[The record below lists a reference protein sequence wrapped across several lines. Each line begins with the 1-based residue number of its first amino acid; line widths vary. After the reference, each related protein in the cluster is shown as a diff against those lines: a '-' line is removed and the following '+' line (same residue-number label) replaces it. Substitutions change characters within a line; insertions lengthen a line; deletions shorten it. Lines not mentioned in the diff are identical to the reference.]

1 MDTTIAPPAE
11 ICLLLGGAYPHVS
24 QKSVHRDEHV
34 YQQHPGLTNSS
45 CPSLSPG
52 QAQSLSAH
60 PSTHSATFH
69 DQGGVTSDDGS
80 IEAENARGLGNIAQA
95 PPTQQ
100 ARFPV
105 SAVQG
110 NPVFD
115 SEDSPENVSS
125 PFRRQEF
132 GCETPVSHSGYS
144 SNEPLV
150 DTFTRPCDQRLPT
163 SESTYPRT
171 CTSVNL
177 LPFELPNGN
186 LLPSPPDGEEGLSST
201 KPKASESEPE
211 PEPELD
217 SRLLHRGR
225 GARGTPESLVL
236 LENDSPR
243 QGHDKAHEVFG
254 ALTGEELGSRY
265 PGRDRTPVPHGTLVA
280 TNPAS
285 LDTSHLS
292 SLGPGTHAV
301 EFLSGVGSFAQDS
314 QDANDSEGSIT
325 EDDVASNGSVDPSPT
340 GSVSIQLDSLG
351 FAGNAHYGGE
361 SDDDCASS
369 GPGGKRR
376 VRDKPVTRRH
386 VEQDSGSE
394 EIAAPSEETGL
405 IALLQQC
412 GIGDSDFEKADS
424 DSEACPSPIGFLSRR
439 HVCCS
444 SSENGDD
451 DENKY
456 NDDLSD
462 AEVYSED
469 SDDDDE
475 VEEEEVEYLS
485 GLGESDSSE
494 DEEAAFA
501 SDLTTNSTVSPSSN
515 IHGRRRFTSEE
526 RELIRMTREVGA
538 CVRCRFQK
546 IKCHPDHNNPTGK
559 CKTCKRFSKT
569 SPKTIHRIPCLRLRI
584 TDIVLYRSGGL
595 NLTRRWKSIEMRDVG
610 DRIQMEPLIIA
621 ISQNLCEKPLLIEVV
636 RFTPREGDVT
646 ARYWT
651 DYLTG
656 KETFKKKEL
665 ANYCLKS
672 IHDTAQQLR
681 KYTIDNALSAFFR
694 GIQEDCES
702 EPEGGPIMKTYL
714 TAMTRYMTL
723 HKEQAGG
730 NKLSQDEEKEVEILG
745 NLFILWCAIQHTV
758 GSLHIEGSETLGMLP
773 ETTDETYPLYGKVSV
788 PRMIVA
794 QFDNLNYN
802 GVLERYK
809 EKLLKDIDW
818 LFSQDKSRWWFTI
831 YLIIFILLRET
842 SRMTA
847 DRYRH
852 ARANHGSKYAT
863 VDKPTTPRDAGFNG
877 YTGNQD
883 TFDWDHPLYWVAQM
897 FEKDWY
903 PHPTYQREPLPKMT
917 PTAAIASAC

>member
-1 MDTTIAPPAE
+1 MDTTVAPPAE
-11 ICLLLGGAYPHVS
+11 IRLLSGGAYPHVS
-24 QKSVHRDEHV
+24 QNSGHQDKHV
-34 YQQHPGLTNSS
+34 YQQHPGLTSS
-45 CPSLSPG
+45 FCPSLLPD
-52 QAQSLSAH
+52 QAPSLSAH

-69 DQGGVTSDDGS
+69 GPGGVTSDDGS
-80 IEAENARGLGNIAQA
+80 IEAENVRGLENIAQT

-100 ARFPV
+100 ACFPV

-110 NPVFD
+110 IPGRD
-115 SEDSPENVSS
+115 SERNPKNASS
-125 PFRRQEF
+125 PPRRQEL
-132 GCETPVSHSGYS
+132 GSENPVLHSGFS
-144 SNEPLV
+144 SNEHLV
-150 DTFTRPCDQRLPT
+150 DHFTQPWNQRLP
-163 SESTYPRT
+163 SLYASGSTCPRT
-171 CTSVNL
+171 CTSADL
-177 LPFELPNGN
+177 LPFELSNDN
-186 LLPSPPDGEEGLSST
+186 LSPSPPDEEEGPSST
-201 KPKASESEPE
+201 EPKASESEQ
-211 PEPELD
+211 ELD
-217 SRLLHRGR
+217 SRPLRGGR
-225 GARGTPESLVL
+225 GARGTPESLVS
-236 LENDSPR
+236 LEKDSPS
-243 QGHDKAHEVFG
+243 QEHDQAHEVFG

-265 PGRDRTPVPHGTLVA
+265 PGRDCTPVPHATLVA
-280 TNPAS
+280 TNPVN

-301 EFLSGVGSFAQDS
+301 DFLLDVGSFAKDS
-314 QDANDSEGSIT
+314 QDADDSEGSDT
-325 EDDVASNGSVDPSPT
+325 EDDAISNGSVDLSST
-340 GSVSIQLDSLG
+340 GSVSIQLNDFDL
-351 FAGNAHYGGE
+351 ARNAHYSGKSNDE
-361 SDDDCASS
+361 YAST
-369 GPGGKRR
+369 GPGVQRR
-376 VRDKPVTRRH
+376 VRDGSVSRGD
-386 VEQDSGSE
+386 VEQDSVSE
-394 EIAAPSEETGL
+394 EIAAASEETDL
-405 IALLQQC
+405 VALLQQC
-412 GIGDSDFEKADS
+412 GIGDSDSEKAES
-424 DSEACPSPIGFLSRR
+424 DSEACPSPIGFISRR
-439 HVCCS
+439 QVYCS

-451 DENKY
+451 DENRY

-462 AEVYSED
+462 AEIYSED

-475 VEEEEVEYLS
+475 VDEGAVEYLS
-485 GLGESDSSE
+485 ALGESDSSE

-515 IHGRRRFTSEE
+515 IPGRRRFTSEE
-526 RELIRMTREVGA
+526 RELIRMTREIGA

-610 DRIQMEPLIIA
+610 DRVQMAPLIIA

-651 DYLTG
+651 DSLTG

-672 IHDTAQQLR
+672 IHDTARQLR
-681 KYTIDNALSAFFR
+681 KYTIDNALSAFFH

-702 EPEGGPIMKTYL
+702 EPEGGPIMRTYL

-723 HKEQAGG
+723 HKEQSGG

-773 ETTDETYPLYGKVSV
+773 ETADETYPLYGKVSV

-818 LFSQDKSRWWFTI
+818 LFNQDKSRWWFTI
-831 YLIIFILLRET
+831 YLIIFILLREA

-852 ARANHGSKYAT
+852 ARANHGSKSET
-863 VDKPTTPRDAGFNG
+863 VDKPTTPRDAGFTG
-877 YTGNQD
+877 YTGKQD

-903 PHPTYQREPLPKMT
+903 PHPTYQREPLPKMA
-917 PTAAIASAC
+917 PTTAIASAC